1 LASRHEVRKL
11 ALFARGKPR
20 VELDDVMA
28 VVADAS
34 SLALDGL
41 VDAAF
46 AGRTSE
52 LEIQFGKARTAG
64 TAPGTIISAALR
76 QVAQLHRARL
86 AVEDGASVSEA
97 AAGIQPFVHFSRKAA
112 VEAALKIW
120 TSTRLERAMSQI
132 AEATLETRRQS
143 TMAEAI
149 AQRTL
154 LALAVNSRRKE

>member
-1 LASRHEVRKL
+1 
-11 ALFARGKPR
+11 
-20 VELDDVMA
+20 
-28 VVADAS
+28 
-34 SLALDGL
+34 
-41 VDAAF
+41 
-46 AGRTSE
+46 
-52 LEIQFGKARTAG
+52 
-64 TAPGTIISAALR
+64 LR
-76 QVAQLHRARL
+76 QVAQLHKARL
-86 AVEDGASVSEA
+86 SVEDGASVSEA

-154 LALAVNSRRKE
+154 LALAVNARRKE